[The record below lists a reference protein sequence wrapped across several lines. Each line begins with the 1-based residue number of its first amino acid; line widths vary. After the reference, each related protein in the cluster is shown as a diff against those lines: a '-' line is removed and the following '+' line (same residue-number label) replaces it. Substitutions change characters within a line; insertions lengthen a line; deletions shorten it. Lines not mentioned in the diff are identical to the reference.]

1 MFPHHQVG
9 SILLAVMS
17 VLALSYLGIMISWGL
32 AFGLP
37 WILAYFYFIWICP
50 AHQLSMG
57 IRKLKPHRMVWWV
70 VSGSVHILLVSA
82 MIVSATLL
90 HSFPSLHLQDNLSLL
105 AAFLIILLLFEV
117 IHQSIDIFR
126 IIFISP
132 FQMTVIYAIFI
143 IHKERKRLE
152 AEESPDHCSPSSH
165 R

>member
-70 VSGSVHILLVSA
+70 VSGCVHILLVSA

-105 AAFLIILLLFEV
+105 AAFLIMLLLFEV
-117 IHQSIDIFR
+117 LHQQIF
-126 IIFISP
+126 SG
-132 FQMTVIYAIFI
+132 
-143 IHKERKRLE
+143 
-152 AEESPDHCSPSSH
+152 
-165 R
+165 

>member
-1 MFPHHQVG
+1 MFPEHQVG

-105 AAFLIILLLFEV
+105 AAFLIMLLLFEV
-117 IHQSIDIFR
+117 LHQKIFSR
-126 IIFISP
+126 
-132 FQMTVIYAIFI
+132 
-143 IHKERKRLE
+143 
-152 AEESPDHCSPSSH
+152 
-165 R
+165 

>member
-1 MFPHHQVG
+1 MFPEHQVG

-105 AAFLIILLLFEV
+105 AAFLIMLLLFEV
-117 IHQSIDIFR
+117 LYRIFR
-126 IIFISP
+126 YFQDNIYFLISDDCYLCNFYNP
-132 FQMTVIYAIFI
+132 QGEKTT
-143 IHKERKRLE
+143 
-152 AEESPDHCSPSSH
+152 
-165 R
+165 